1 MTAAIMNQR
10 LGRRQTR
17 IAVASG
23 WIGSALEDYD
33 FLVFRSPCHS
43 LR

>member
-23 WIGSALEDYD
+23 WIGFALDDYGC
-33 FLVFRSPCHS
+33 LVF
-43 LR
+43 